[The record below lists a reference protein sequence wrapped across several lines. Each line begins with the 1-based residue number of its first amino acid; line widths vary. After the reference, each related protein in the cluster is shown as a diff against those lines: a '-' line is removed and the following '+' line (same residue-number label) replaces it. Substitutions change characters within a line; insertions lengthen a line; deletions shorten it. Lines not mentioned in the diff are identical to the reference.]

1 MTYKSLLCVFV
12 CMLLCFTLFV
22 PAEATYAKESEENPE
37 IASEGILPDTWTATD
52 GLGRTLSSYAEVG
65 AKRTDKVVGCF
76 YWIWFN
82 HWSGYTPH
90 NITQIIK
97 QNPEAQNDYNHAAWK
112 NSAVFWWNEPLFG
125 YYQGFD
131 RYVLRKHAE
140 LLADAGVDVIIF
152 DCSNGNLIFE
162 DNYMSLCKVF
172 EEAKQDGVDVP
183 QIAFMTNFAAN
194 EDSKTQ
200 LKLLYKRFYQKE
212 RYKDLWFYWE
222 GKPLMMGHHIHLDRS
237 VPLEKEISEFFTF
250 RANDPLYFREDFS
263 YASKAWSWCSAYPQA
278 KYGVRE
284 DGTVEQI
291 SVSVAQ
297 NIRTNE
303 DGTESMVAQ
312 NDPRGGLHGR
322 GWAYGDYSYSYMK
335 NGVSVTVNKDTKD
348 AYLYGLNFQQQWDY
362 ALEVDPDFVFVTG
375 FNEWVA
381 QRNKEW
387 VGTQNAFSDNFTD
400 QYSRDIEP
408 SKGVLKD
415 HYYYQ
420 LVENI
425 RRYKGVH
432 TPLVASDDTN
442 AQKTIDIFAFS
453 DEWADVSLAY
463 NHYARSTRDRNVNGA
478 KGTHYENHT
487 MRNDIITSKVAYD
500 ADFVYFMVETLEDL
514 TASSD
519 SAWMRLLLDTDPTGE
534 TPNWEGFEYI
544 INRISPTNGKA
555 VVERSLGGWKFEQ
568 IGTVDFSVS
577 GKRLQI
583 AIPRSLLGLSDT
595 QALSFNFKWADN
607 TREDDATEDSGD
619 ILDFYQYGD
628 VAPGGRFMFSFMTSL
643 PEPTTPAPDEPAP
656 SGLPGYV
663 WGIIAGGIV
672 FVAAAA
678 VVCIVLVKKKAK

>member
-22 PAEATYAKESEENPE
+22 PAEAAYAKESEENPE

-97 QNPEAQNDYNHAAWK
+97 QNPEAQNDHSHAAWK

-335 NGVSVTVNKDTKD
+335 NGVSVTVSKDTKD

-432 TPLVASDDTN
+432 TPLVASDGTN

-514 TASSD
+514 TASSGP
-519 SAWMRLLLDTDPTGE
+519 AWMRLLLDTDPTGE

-607 TREDDATEDSGD
+607 TREDGATEDSGD

-663 WGIIAGGIV
+663 WIILAGGIV
-672 FVAAAA
+672 AIAG
-678 VVCIVLVKKKAK
+678 IVLGIVWVKRK